1 MEENISDYK
10 EIKNLYSTPKLKVN
24 PKTNM
29 VEFENTK
36 LLKEVKNLE
45 AKLINLER
53 KQKEPQA
60 LLEKLKVLLRK
71 HRKNLFY

>member
-53 KQKEPQA
+53 KQKEQQA